1 MADDWHFH
9 CPECGFGHGEHGR
22 LAQDQEFYCEVC
34 LEESNLTIRLLRWL
48 PETIDQAR
56 FRRAA

>member
-9 CPECGFGHGEHGR
+9 CPECGFGHEEHGR